1 MVFKFSRHIMLLIAV
16 ILIGCRQPTAD
27 GNGIGLRTTAV
38 GETATT
44 SIDRDTFAGQGALL
58 LTRFHSFEVF
68 KKHVKIEYFNP
79 DGNGYYFNRS
89 KVRLTH
95 HSAGKVVVGELNSG
109 VNELDFLNA
118 QDGGYYERLW
128 LILIAPYAIWA
139 RKDLRRAFA
148 LSRRRDVTF
157 GEGDIA
163 FYDLAARMMYG
174 IDPEDKRPMPPEDL
188 TEQGY
193 LNTFLHVTTQAFI
206 TSIFSEKLAD
216 FIADSHERRYIPE
229 LVNGK
234 FSQKQINDIAN
245 GATDNY
251 LDVINNEWGQEL
263 GKRLREKYG
272 ITRRTLWTP
281 QLLSAYLNDVERYFS
296 WAFQIGIRPFRPDDE
311 LVVRFTLKLNSVM
324 NKAPLVR

>member
-1 MVFKFSRHIMLLIAV
+1 MNLLRYSIFLV
-16 ILIGCRQPTAD
+16 GLFFLGCKWVKPGAAAINPEVNSDQEQVNII
-27 GNGIGLRTTAV
+27 NGLN
-38 GETATT
+38 
-44 SIDRDTFAGQGALL
+44 IDAGQGALL
-58 LTRFHSFEVF
+58 LTRFNSFDAF
-68 KKHVKIEYFNP
+68 KQVVKIEYFNR
-79 DGNGYYFNRS
+79 DGNGYFFDRS

-95 HSAGKVVVGELNSG
+95 VSAGRTVISELCTG

-128 LILIAPYAIWA
+128 LILISPYAIWV

-148 LSRRRDVTF
+148 LSRRREVTF

-174 IDPEDKRPMPPEDL
+174 INTEDRRLMQPEDL

-216 FIADSHERRYIPE
+216 FIADAHERRYIPE
-229 LVNGK
+229 LVDGK
-234 FSQKQINDIAN
+234 FSQKQIDDLAN

-251 LDVINNEWGQEL
+251 LDLINNEWGQEL
-263 GKRLREKYG
+263 GKTLRKKYA
-272 ITRRTLWTP
+272 ITRRTVWTDK
-281 QLLSAYLNDVERYFS
+281 LLADYLNDVQRYFG
-296 WAFQIGIRPFRPDDE
+296 WAFQVGFKPFHPEDE
-311 LVVRFTLKLNSVM
+311 LVVRFAQKLNSVM
-324 NKAPLVR
+324 NKTPLVR